1 MWSGSTSTS
10 SLFAHVVHFLWWALE
25 HEEVTPAEVT
35 MAWLLKKTDGTPGV
49 VDLVLC
55 KALLVSHIA
64 IAVAE
69 LPESSTLRQEL
80 ASVLEKFQ
88 NYTCF
93 DAAFN
98 SETAGEAARRA
109 EEPVDGEA
117 DKYQI
122 FRKSL
127 STMPN
132 AMLAFLFDVFSNR
145 HDKDLEKM
153 CRNH

>member
-1 MWSGSTSTS
+1 MWWE
-10 SLFAHVVHFLWWALE
+10 LK
-25 HEEVTPAEVT
+25 HEEATLAQVTKD
-35 MAWLLKKTDGTPGV
+35 WLLGRKEDGTPGTV
-49 VDLVLC
+49 NVVLC
-55 KALLVSHIA
+55 KALLVSQIA
-64 IAVAE
+64 ANVAE
-69 LPESSTLRQEL
+69 LPESSTLRKEL

-93 DAAFN
+93 DAALN
-98 SETAGEAARRA
+98 RETAGEAARRA
-109 EEPVDGEA
+109 EEPVEGEA
-117 DKYQI
+117 DKYEI